1 MSFMDWLLG
10 KRRDSEN
17 EITELPVTVLNR
29 WFLYDTG
36 MGHENELAEA
46 IGLMP
51 VSEEGDL
58 KERED
63 SDIRLENIAY
73 LIPYMDHISSLTA
86 EVVAVS
92 QKMAMIEDGA
102 DIEEVNRDIGIV
114 KNVYKAIA
122 LSSLLSGFSIANDL
136 NFIHADETFMV
147 EGSMGDEF

>member
-1 MSFMDWLLG
+1 
-10 KRRDSEN
+10 
-17 EITELPVTVLNR
+17 
-29 WFLYDTG
+29 
-36 MGHENELAEA
+36 
-46 IGLMP
+46 
-51 VSEEGDL
+51 
-58 KERED
+58 
-63 SDIRLENIAY
+63 
-73 LIPYMDHISSLTA
+73 MDHISSLTA